1 MAADD
6 YRAGGSEDKAAAFAT
21 THWSVV
27 ISAGQPTLPRAKE
40 AMEVLCRTYWYPLYA
55 HVRRRGYDAQ
65 EAQDLTQE
73 FFVRMLTNSYLAHAD
88 RARGRFRSYLLVALN
103 HFLTDEWRRGHA
115 AKRGGGQPLI
125 SLDAGTAETRYALEP
140 ASDLTP
146 ERIYERAW
154 ALTLL
159 DQAMAKLKEECVAGG
174 KGLQFEQLESFL
186 TSEATQSDCAAA
198 GAQLGMTA
206 GAVAV
211 AIHRLRQRYGELVR
225 EAVTHVVASPAEVED
240 EIRWLFAAAA

>member
-6 YRAGGSEDKAAAFAT
+6 YRADGSGDKAAAFAT

-27 ISAGQPTLPRAKE
+27 LCAAQTTSPVAKE

-73 FFVRMLTNSYLAHAD
+73 FFVRILTSPYLAHAD

-103 HFLTDEWRRGHA
+103 HFLTDEWRRGQA
-115 AKRGGGQPLI
+115 TKRGGGQRLI

-159 DQAMAKLKEECVAGG
+159 DQAMAGLKEECLANG

-186 TSEATQSDCAAA
+186 TNEATQNDCAAVA
-198 GAQLGMTA
+198 TQLGMTA

-211 AIHRLRQRYGELVR
+211 AIHRLRQRYRELVR

>member
-6 YRAGGSEDKAAAFAT
+6 YRAEESGDKAAAFAT

-27 ISAGQPTLPRAKE
+27 VCAAQPTSPQAKE

-55 HVRRRGYDAQ
+55 HVRRRGYAAP

-73 FFVRMLTNSYLAHAD
+73 FFVRLLSSPYLARAN

-103 HFLTDEWRRGHA
+103 HFLTDEWRRNQA
-115 AKRGGGQPLI
+115 AKRGGGQSLI
-125 SLDAGTAETRYALEP
+125 SLDANTAESRYALELT
-140 ASDLTP
+140 SDLTP
-146 ERIYERAW
+146 ERLYERAW

-159 DQAMAKLKEECVAGG
+159 DQAMVKLKEECLADC

-186 TSEATQSDCAAA
+186 TNEATQSDCAAT
-198 GAQLGMTA
+198 GARLGMTA

-211 AIHRLRQRYGELVR
+211 AIHRLRQRYRELVR
-225 EAVTHVVASPAEVED
+225 EAVTHVVADPAEVED

>member
-1 MAADD
+1 MTADQD
-6 YRAGGSEDKAAAFAT
+6 RAEGSGDKAAAFAT

-27 ISAGQPTLPRAKE
+27 LCAAQMTSPLAKE
-40 AMEVLCRTYWYPLYA
+40 AMEILCRTYWYPLYA

-73 FFVRMLTNSYLAHAD
+73 FFVRLLTSPCLAHAD

-103 HFLTDEWRRGHA
+103 HFLTDEWRQA
-115 AKRGGGQPLI
+115 QTAKRGGGRPLI
-125 SLDAGTAETRYALEP
+125 SLDAGTAETRYALEL

-159 DQAMAKLKEECVAGG
+159 DQAIATLNEECLANG
-174 KGLQFEQLESFL
+174 KGLQFAQLESFL
-186 TSEATQSDCAAA
+186 ANEATQSDCAAA

-240 EIRWLFAAAA
+240 EIRWLFAAA

>member
-1 MAADD
+1 M
-6 YRAGGSEDKAAAFAT
+6 
-21 THWSVV
+21 
-27 ISAGQPTLPRAKE
+27 QNL
-40 AMEVLCRTYWYPLYA
+40 
-55 HVRRRGYDAQ
+55 
-65 EAQDLTQE
+65 
-73 FFVRMLTNSYLAHAD
+73 
-88 RARGRFRSYLLVALN
+88 
-103 HFLTDEWRRGHA
+103 
-115 AKRGGGQPLI
+115 
-125 SLDAGTAETRYALEP
+125 P

-159 DQAMAKLKEECVAGG
+159 DQAMASLKEECLVGG

-186 TSEATQSDCAAA
+186 ASEATQSDCAAVA
-198 GAQLGMTA
+198 ARLEMTV

>member
-1 MAADD
+1 MAADQD
-6 YRAGGSEDKAAAFAT
+6 RADGSGESAAAFAT
-21 THWSVV
+21 THWSIVV
-27 ISAGQPTLPRAKE
+27 CAAQPTSPQAKE
-40 AMEVLCRTYWYPLYA
+40 AMEILCRTYWYPLYA
-55 HVRRRGYDAQ
+55 HVRRRGYAAP

-73 FFVRMLTNSYLAHAD
+73 FFVRLLSNHYLAHAD

-103 HFLTDEWRRGHA
+103 HFLTDEWRQAQA

-125 SLDAGTAETRYALEP
+125 SLDANTAESRYALEL

-159 DQAMAKLKEECVAGG
+159 DQAISKLKEECRTAG
-174 KGLQFEQLESFL
+174 KGPHFDLLESFL
-186 TSEATQSDCAAA
+186 TNEATQSVCAAA

-211 AIHRLRQRYGELVR
+211 AIHRLRQRYRELVR
-225 EAVTHVVASPAEVED
+225 EAVAHVVANPAEVED

>member
-1 MAADD
+1 MAAEHD
-6 YRAGGSEDKAAAFAT
+6 RADGSEDKAAAFAT

-27 ISAGQPTLPRAKE
+27 LCAAQTTSPLAKE
-40 AMEVLCRTYWYPLYA
+40 ALEILCRTYWYPLYA

-73 FFVRMLTNSYLAHAD
+73 FFVRLLTTPYLAHAD

-103 HFLTDEWRRGHA
+103 HFLTDEWRQAHA
-115 AKRGGGQPLI
+115 AKRGGGRPMI
-125 SLDAGTAETRYALEP
+125 SLDSGIAETRYALEL

-146 ERIYERAW
+146 ERLYERAW

-159 DQAMAKLKEECVAGG
+159 DQAIARLKEECLASG
-174 KGLQFEQLESFL
+174 KGLQFEQFESFL
-186 TSEATQSDCAAA
+186 TNEATQSDCAAA
-198 GAQLGMTA
+198 AAQLGMTA

-211 AIHRLRQRYGELVR
+211 AIHRLRQRYRELVR
-225 EAVTHVVASPAEVED
+225 EEVTHVVASPAEVED

>member
-1 MAADD
+1 MAADE
-6 YRAGGSEDKAAAFAT
+6 YRAGGSGDKAAAFAT

-27 ISAGQPTLPRAKE
+27 ICAGQTASPLAQE
-40 AMEVLCRTYWYPLYA
+40 AIEVLCRTYWYPLYA

-103 HFLTDEWRRGHA
+103 HFLTDEWRHARA

-125 SLDAGTAETRYALEP
+125 SLDANTAESRYALEV

-146 ERIYERAW
+146 ERLYERAW

-159 DQAMAKLKEECVAGG
+159 DQAMTKLKEECLAAG
-174 KGLQFEQLESFL
+174 KDHQFEQLGSYL
-186 TSEATQSDCAAA
+186 TNEATQSDCAAA

-206 GAVAV
+206 GAVSV
-211 AIHRLRQRYGELVR
+211 AIHRLRQRYRELVR
-225 EAVTHVVASPAEVED
+225 EEVTHVVASPAEVED